1 MAQGS
6 TPQAVTRFKQ
16 RLTWGLGIAALLIIS
31 LWLLGGLLIGEP
43 GMP

>member
-1 MAQGS
+1 MGGGVMDWLADH
-6 TPQAVTRFKQ
+6 P
-16 RLTWGLGIAALLIIS
+16 GIAALLIIS

>member
-1 MAQGS
+1 MNWLADHPG
-6 TPQAVTRFKQ
+6 A
-16 RLTWGLGIAALLIIS
+16 AALLIFA